1 MYHNLKG
8 FRGFYRSYLTTVLR
22 EIPFGSIQFPLWEY
36 LKLMVSKY
44 EKDGQSKPY
53 QSALCGAIA
62 GAISAGLT
70 TPIDVAKT
78 RITLDKQSSNSNGK
92 ILGTIKKIYS
102 ERGIKR

>member
-1 MYHNLKG
+1 M
-8 FRGFYRSYLTTVLR
+8 LR

-36 LKLMVSKY
+36 LKLVVSKY

-62 GAISAGLT
+62 GGISAGLT

-78 RITLDKQSSNSNGK
+78 RITLGKQDQDSKGK
-92 ILGTIKKIYS
+92 ILRTIKNIYL
-102 ERGIKR
+102 EKGLKGYFIAN